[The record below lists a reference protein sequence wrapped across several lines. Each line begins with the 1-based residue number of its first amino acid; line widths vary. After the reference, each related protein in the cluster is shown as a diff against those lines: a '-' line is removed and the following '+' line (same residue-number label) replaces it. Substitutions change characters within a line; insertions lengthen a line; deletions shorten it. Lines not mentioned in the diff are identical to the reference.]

1 MSTNTFYILESSDG
15 NRFFSYDR
23 ENNIFGWNKCSLEC
37 AEKFSSYYD
46 AKDFANDKNYYT
58 ARYPEE
64 FLNCRIRKL
73 TITIELSDCEEH
85 YFGVT
90 DYWIEFL

>member
-1 MSTNTFYILESSDG
+1 MVIAFLVMIEK
-15 NRFFSYDR
+15 
-23 ENNIFGWNKCSLEC
+23 IISLVGINVLLPEC

-73 TITIELSDCEEH
+73 TITIELSDCEEQ